1 MKLEDMRMNTGVRPC
16 TPADVATIIAL
27 MRGLADYENL
37 AHLFTGT
44 EAMLHDAL
52 FGPHP
57 AAECLVAESE
67 GQGVVG
73 YALFFHNYSTFL
85 GRKGLYLE
93 DLYVH
98 PDQRGQGLGKA
109 LLATLAAVAVDR
121 GCARFEWSVLDWNQ
135 PAIDFYE
142 AMGAVVMP
150 EWRIVRMTG
159 DALGNLAKRA

>member
-1 MKLEDMRMNTGVRPC
+1 MSTLPAQHVRAA
-16 TPADVATIIAL
+16 TPADVGPITDL
-27 MRGLADYENL
+27 MRGLAEYEKL
-37 AHLFTGT
+37 THLFIATD
-44 EAMLHDAL
+44 ELLNDAL

-57 AAECLVAESE
+57 AAECLATEVDGA
-67 GQGVVG
+67 VIG

-98 PDQRGQGLGKA
+98 PDHRGKGLGKA
-109 LLATLAAVAVDR
+109 MLTRLAALAVER

-142 AMGAVVMP
+142 VMGAVVMP

-159 DALGNLAKRA
+159 DALESLAKKD

>member
-1 MKLEDMRMNTGVRPC
+1 MKQESTGTVRAAQPE
-16 TPADVATIIAL
+16 DVAAIIGL
-27 MRGLADYENL
+27 MHGLAEYEHL
-37 AHLFTGT
+37 THLFQNT
-44 EAMLHDAL
+44 EPSLHDSL

-57 AAECLVAESE
+57 AAECLVATVSDT
-67 GQGVVG
+67 VVG

-85 GRKGLYLE
+85 GKKGLYLE
-93 DLYVH
+93 DLYMDPEH
-98 PDQRGQGLGKA
+98 RGKGLGKQMLRRLAVLA
-109 LLATLAAVAVDR
+109 LER

-159 DALGNLAKRA
+159 EALQGFASAH